1 MLTIGMMIYWTLA
14 TDENTN
20 RQQMILGTSETAVIC
35 SARNRNLFIMGNI
48 DYTNY
53 SDLLDFS
60 IQETFEHFC
69 ENEDISEVEE
79 RILWKKATVIC
90 GGEC

>member
-1 MLTIGMMIYWTLA
+1 MMIYWALA

-48 DYTNY
+48 DYTSY

-60 IQETFEHFC
+60 IQETFEHLS
-69 ENEDISEVEE
+69 ENEIANPWADADE
-79 RILWKKATVIC
+79 RTLWKKATLIC
-90 GGEC
+90 GGGY

>member
-1 MLTIGMMIYWTLA
+1 MIYWALA

-20 RQQMILGTSETAVIC
+20 RQQIILGTSEEAVIC
-35 SARNRNLFIMGNI
+35 NASNRNLLIMSI

-60 IQETFEHFC
+60 IQETFEHLC
-69 ENEDISEVEE
+69 KNEDISEVDE
-79 RILWKKATVIC
+79 RTLWAKATSIC
-90 GGEC
+90 GGGY

>member
-1 MLTIGMMIYWTLA
+1 MMIYWALA

-20 RQQMILGTSETAVIC
+20 RQQIILGTSETAVLC
-35 SARNRNLFIMGNI
+35 NAGNRNLCIMGNI

-60 IQETFEHFC
+60 IQETFEYFC
-69 ENEDISEVEE
+69 ENPNVGGISEDDDE
-79 RILWKKATVIC
+79 RTLWKKATVMC

>member
-1 MLTIGMMIYWTLA
+1 MMIYWALA

-20 RQQMILGTSETAVIC
+20 RQQIILGTSRTAVIC
-35 SARNRNLFIMGNI
+35 NARNRKLNIGHI

-69 ENEDISEVEE
+69 ENEDMSDADE
-79 RILWKKATVIC
+79 RTLWEKATVMC
-90 GGEC
+90 GGGF

>member
-1 MLTIGMMIYWTLA
+1 MIYWALA
-14 TDENTN
+14 ADDMD
-20 RQQMILGTSETAVIC
+20 RQQIILGTSEEAVLCI
-35 SARNRNLFIMGNI
+35 AGNRNLNIGHI

-69 ENEDISEVEE
+69 ENQENIGGITDDDE
-79 RILWKKATVIC
+79 RTLWKKATVMC
-90 GGEC
+90 GGEY

>member
-1 MLTIGMMIYWTLA
+1 MMIYWALA

-20 RQQMILGTSETAVIC
+20 RQQMILGTSEEAVIC
-35 SARNRNLFIMGNI
+35 NASNRNLHIVGNI

-60 IQETFEHFC
+60 IQETFDYLYK
-69 ENEDISEVEE
+69 NEDISEVDE
-79 RILWKKATVIC
+79 RTLWAKATVMC
-90 GGEC
+90 GGGF

>member
-1 MLTIGMMIYWTLA
+1 MMIYWALA

-20 RQQMILGTSETAVIC
+20 RQQIILGTSEEAVIC
-35 SARNRNLFIMGNI
+35 NASNRNLHIVGNI

-60 IQETFEHFC
+60 IQETFDYLYK
-69 ENEDISEVEE
+69 NEDISEVDE
-79 RILWKKATVIC
+79 RTLWAKATVMC
-90 GGEC
+90 GGGF